1 MWSRYAFFVPLQS
14 LVFNVTN
21 QLLMIQPILL
31 QQYTDSESIV
41 DFLSEEMDSNLDFNA
56 IQTNFFLFPKDHP
69 HFESESSMTNTVLQ
83 PNDPFQITVTFAP
96 KVDAMASTL
105 LLVRNNLTV
114 LDYMVLRGRG
124 IQGVFSI
131 DGIQPGSDPL
141 EFEFTQSMME
151 QCHGK
156 SCGCAIYRGMGH
168 SMDSL
173 LDPYIGSGIS
183 QRTPPRMG
191 QPPNKRRRSEPLSQ
205 AVVHF

>member
-1 MWSRYAFFVPLQS
+1 MWSTYAFSVSLQS

-21 QLLMIQPILL
+21 PSRQPLMIQPILL
-31 QQYTDSESIV
+31 QHYTDSESII
-41 DFLSEEMDSNLDFNA
+41 DFLSEEMDSNLDFSA
-56 IQTNFFLFPKDHP
+56 VQTNFFSFPKDHP
-69 HFESESSMTNTVLQ
+69 QFESESSMTNTVLQ

-156 SCGCAIYRGMGH
+156 SCGVYYYTGAWSIQWIVY
-168 SMDSL
+168 L
-173 LDPYIGSGIS
+173 IF
-183 QRTPPRMG
+183 T
-191 QPPNKRRRSEPLSQ
+191 
-205 AVVHF
+205 